1 MSQGQERLLGK
12 TKFCLS
18 SFLPCTLWSVFCFR
32 TCKVFHAFSASLMSL
47 LFPFSFLFG
56 QELSLSLFYTVV
68 GLMESPGTRLGPTFL
83 KRSRVIMCNVNDCG
97 HDRVSCPWWSLQSGR
112 HDSCCDFSQGNMIG
126 ASVRS
131 LGALRVPLLCDWPV
145 SWDCQSGLTV

>member
-1 MSQGQERLLGK
+1 MPSL
-12 TKFCLS
+12 
-18 SFLPCTLWSVFCFR
+18 
-32 TCKVFHAFSASLMSL
+32 ASLMSL

-97 HDRVSCPWWSLQSGR
+97 HMTVSAAPG
-112 HDSCCDFSQGNMIG
+112 GP
-126 ASVRS
+126 
-131 LGALRVPLLCDWPV
+131 LRV
-145 SWDCQSGLTV
+145 GGMTVAVISPRAT